1 MNKHLARIGAAVAT
15 AAMALS
21 MGVVGMVGSANAAG
35 TPSAFHGLTPARL
48 MDSRPNM
55 PTIDG
60 LFAGAGPV
68 GGGSTTNLTV
78 GGRGGLPA
86 KLLGSGVVLN
96 VTVTESTGTGFVT
109 VWPAGQP
116 RPNASNLNYTPGAT
130 IPNTVVV
137 AAGVAE
143 QVSIFNSDG
152 ASHIVV
158 DVLGYFPSGQFFRT
172 PSTPERIVDTRPG
185 FSTFDGQSAGGGAVP
200 PHSTLL
206 FDTFTRIESGSGGVN
221 TAPSIG
227 FVLNVTVT
235 DPTADGFLTVYTG
248 IKQPTASNLN
258 FKKGQTVANMVI
270 IGSGVDKAS
279 IFNGSGGTVH
289 VVVDFLAEFT
299 RPKLNPDMTF
309 AFSSTVPSRFMD
321 TRQGQPTFD
330 GAFSGTGKV
339 PADTA
344 VDLTING
351 RGPIPATG
359 VGSVALNVTV
369 TNPTANGFIT
379 VWPKGQPRPNASNIN
394 FTPGATNPN
403 MVLVPVGADGKIS
416 IYNSAGTSDIIVDV
430 LGWAPTPS

>member
-1 MNKHLARIGAAVAT
+1 MKKHLARIGTAVVAAAT
-15 AAMALS
+15 ALS
-21 MGVVGMVGSANAAG
+21 LSVVGMAGSASAAG
-35 TPSAFHGLTPARL
+35 NASAFHGLTPARL
-48 MDSRPNM
+48 MDTRPNM

-60 LFAGAGPV
+60 QFAGAGPV
-68 GGGSTTNLTV
+68 GSGSTTNLTV

-86 KLLGSGVVLN
+86 KLFGSGVVLN

-130 IPNTVVV
+130 IPNIVVV
-137 AAGVAE
+137 AAGAAE

-158 DVLGYFPSGQFFRT
+158 DVLGYFPSGQYFRT
-172 PSTPERIVDTRPG
+172 PSTPQRIVDTRPG
-185 FSTFDGQSAGGGAVP
+185 FATFDGKYAGGGAIP
-200 PHSTLL
+200 ANSKML
-206 FDTFTRIESGSGGVN
+206 FDTFTRIESGSGGVS
-221 TAPSIG
+221 TAPSLG
-227 FVLNVTVT
+227 FILNVTVT
-235 DPTADGFLTVYTG
+235 DPTADGFLTVYSG
-248 IKQPTASNLN
+248 ANQPTASNLN

-270 IGSGVDKAS
+270 IGSSFDKAS

-299 RPKLNPDMTF
+299 RPKLDPNLTPSFNPI
-309 AFSSTVPSRFMD
+309 VPTRFMD

-330 GAFSGTGKV
+330 GGFAGTGKV
-339 PADTA
+339 PADTS
-344 VDLTING
+344 VDLTIGG
-351 RGPIPATG
+351 RGPIPASG

-379 VWPKGQPRPNASNIN
+379 VWPTGQPRPNASNIN

-403 MVLVPVGADGKIS
+403 MVLVPIGADGKIS

-430 LGWAPTPS
+430 LGWAPTLS